1 MAHPDKLR
9 TEYTA
14 KDFVREVWAQL
25 DLPSSALD
33 ALSLPGDEQG
43 PAVPSSFKI
52 GLLAQGA
59 IATSALAAASVYA
72 ARNERSVP
80 KVIVPLHHALAEF
93 RSERLYRLNGE
104 PTPHLWGPLGGLH
117 PTRDGHIRIH
127 DNFPN
132 HQQGILRVLGL
143 PQDGS
148 ATREDVTK
156 ATREWNKVDLETA
169 ALENGA
175 CAYALRSYEEWD
187 ALPQA
192 PAIDPFPISIRR
204 IGDSDGTATAP
215 RSSVA
220 ATPPRDGDKCLR
232 GLRVLELSRVIAAPV
247 AGRTLAAHGADVLW
261 VTSPK
266 LPALPALD
274 IDTSRG
280 KRTIQLDLDD
290 DDAEGAGKDK
300 ETLLELATTCDVF
313 IQGYRPG
320 SLAARG
326 LSPEALASRNPGGI
340 VVGNMSAFGPKGPW
354 AGRRGFDSLVQ
365 TCSGMNMSEAAHYG
379 AGEEGA
385 RPTPCQALDHAAGYF
400 LAAGICAALHRRAAD
415 GGSYVVDVS
424 LAGVMIYLRSL
435 GQYEGRSGFEGAGGG
450 GVDLPSAVE
459 MDPGLFETRRTGF
472 GELRG
477 VRHSAAVDGC
487 APGWDEMPRPLGS
500 DSPVWLL
507 PRN

>member
-1 MAHPDKLR
+1 MAHLEKLR
-9 TEYTA
+9 TEHTA
-14 KDFVREVWAQL
+14 KDIVRDAWAQL
-25 DLPSSALD
+25 GLPASALD
-33 ALSLPGDEQG
+33 ALSLPGEESG

-59 IATSALAAASVYA
+59 IATSALAAASIYA
-72 ARNERSVP
+72 FRNDRAVP
-80 KVIVPLHHALAEF
+80 RVTVPLQHALAEF
-93 RSERLYRLNGE
+93 RSEKLYRLNGE

-132 HQQGILRVLGL
+132 HSDGILRVLGL

-148 ATREDVTK
+148 TVTRDDVSK
-156 ATREWNKVDLETA
+156 ATCKWNKVDLETA

-192 PAIDPFPISIRR
+192 QAIDPFLIAIRKIGSDSAPR
-204 IGDSDGTATAP
+204 GIAVPTLQREGDS
-215 RSSVA
+215 
-220 ATPPRDGDKCLR
+220 CLR

-274 IDTSRG
+274 VDMSRG
-280 KRTIQLDLDD
+280 KRTVQLDLDD
-290 DDAEGAGKDK
+290 DDQEGKDK

-320 SLAARG
+320 SLASRG

-340 VVGNMSAFGPKGPW
+340 VVGNISAFGPKGPW
-354 AGRRGFDSLVQ
+354 ADRRGFDSLVQ
-365 TCSGMNMSEAAHYG
+365 TCSGMNVSEAAHYG
-379 AGEEGA
+379 AGAGEEGAVA

-400 LAAGICAALHRRAAD
+400 LAAGICAALHRQACE

-424 LAGVMIYLRSL
+424 LAGVMKYLRSL
-435 GQYEGRSGFEGAGGG
+435 GQYEGRSGFEVGG
-450 GVDLPSAVE
+450 DLPSAVE
-459 MDPGLFETRRTGF
+459 MDPGWFETRTTGF

-477 VRHSAAVDGC
+477 VRHSAALDGC
-487 APGWDEMPRPLGS
+487 ATGWEEMPKPLGS

-507 PRN
+507 PRT

>member
-1 MAHPDKLR
+1 MPHPDKLR

-14 KDFVREVWAQL
+14 KDIVQEIWDQL
-25 DLPSSALD
+25 GLPAEALSAL
-33 ALSLPGDEQG
+33 LLPGDEQG

-52 GLLAQGA
+52 GQLAQGA

-72 ARNERSVP
+72 VRNGRSVP
-80 KVIVPLHHALAEF
+80 KVTVPLQHAVAEF
-93 RSERLYRLNGE
+93 RSERLYHLNGE
-104 PTPHLWGPLGGLH
+104 PTSSLWGPLGGLH
-117 PTRDGHIRIH
+117 PTEDGYVRIH

-148 ATREDVTK
+148 VTRDDVSK
-156 ATREWNKVDLETA
+156 ATRKWNKVDLETA

-192 PAIDPFPISIRR
+192 QAIDSFPISIRK
-204 IGDSDGTATAP
+204 IGGNCGDTVPQGNITETQ
-215 RSSVA
+215 
-220 ATPPRDGDKCLR
+220 PRDGDRCLS

-274 IDTSRG
+274 IDMSRG

-290 DDAEGAGKDK
+290 EEGKDK
-300 ETLLELATTCDVF
+300 ETLMELATTCDVF

-326 LSPEALASRNPGGI
+326 LSSETLASRNPGGI
-340 VVGNMSAFGPKGPW
+340 IVGNMSAFGPKGPW
-354 AGRRGFDSLVQ
+354 ADRRGFDSLVQ
-365 TCSGMNMSEAAHYG
+365 TCSGMNVSEAAHYG
-379 AGEEGA
+379 AGEVA

-400 LAAGICAALHRRAAD
+400 LAAGICAALHRQASD

-424 LAGVMIYLRSL
+424 LAGVMKYLRSL
-435 GQYEGRSGFEGAGGG
+435 GQYEGRSGFDGGG
-450 GVDLPSAVE
+450 YLPPAVE

-477 VRHSAAVDGC
+477 VRHSAAVDGF
-487 APGWDEMPRPLGS
+487 APGWDQMPKPLGS
-500 DSPVWLL
+500 DTPNWLL

>member
-1 MAHPDKLR
+1 MMAHLEKLR

-14 KDFVREVWAQL
+14 KDIVQEVWDQL
-25 DLPSSALD
+25 GLPAEALG
-33 ALSLPGDEQG
+33 ALSLPGDERD
-43 PAVPSSFKI
+43 PVVPSSFKI
-52 GLLAQGA
+52 GQLAQAA

-72 ARNERSVP
+72 VRNERPVP
-80 KVIVPLHHALAEF
+80 NVTVPLQHAVAEF
-93 RSERLYRLNGE
+93 VSERLYRLNGE
-104 PTPHLWGPLGGLH
+104 PVPSLWGPLGGLH
-117 PTRDGHIRIH
+117 PTRDGYVRIH

-132 HQQGILRVLGL
+132 HQRGILRVLGL
-143 PQDGS
+143 AQDGS
-148 ATREDVTK
+148 VTREEVSK
-156 ATREWNKVDLETA
+156 ATSKWNKVDVEAA

-187 ALPQA
+187 VLPQA
-192 PAIDPFPISIRR
+192 QAIDPFPISIGKICDGDGDGANGPRR
-204 IGDSDGTATAP
+204 NIT
-215 RSSVA
+215 

-232 GLRVLELSRVIAAPV
+232 GLRVLELSRIIAAPV
-247 AGRTLAAHGADVLW
+247 AGRMLAAHGADVLW
-261 VTSPK
+261 VTSPN

-274 IDTSRG
+274 IDMSRG
-280 KRTIQLDLDD
+280 KRTVQLDLDD
-290 DDAEGAGKDK
+290 DKVGNGNDK

-340 VVGNMSAFGPKGPW
+340 VIGNMSAFGPKWPW
-354 AGRRGFDSLVQ
+354 ADRRGFDSLVQ
-365 TCSGMNMSEAAHYG
+365 TCSGMNVSEAEHYG
-379 AGEEGA
+379 SGEVA

-400 LAAGICAALHRRAAD
+400 LAAGICTALHRKASD
-415 GGSYVVDVS
+415 GGSGSYVVDVS
-424 LAGVMIYLRSL
+424 LAGVMKYLRSL
-435 GQYEGRSGFEGAGGG
+435 GQYEGRSGFEGGGG
-450 GVDLPSAVE
+450 LPTAVE
-459 MDPGLFETRRTGF
+459 MDPGLFETRQTGF

-487 APGWDEMPRPLGS
+487 APGWDEMPKALGS